1 MRMIVGLGNPGTQYR
16 SHRHNFGFMAI
27 DRFIDFYHLIPKF
40 KEQKQALTL
49 KTTVILVGND
59 GVEKP
64 RDILL
69 VKPLTYMNLSG
80 NAVQQLMSFYK
91 IPLTNLLIIS
101 EDINLP
107 FGTLKILPKGG
118 SGGHNGL
125 KSIYKHLGEGFP
137 RLRFGV
143 GYNSLIS
150 LEQFVLSNF
159 TQQERKQLS
168 YYLDLITQIMAN
180 FVANYP
186 LDKLMSKYNGNVSK
200 NKDNFS
206 S

>member
-1 MRMIVGLGNPGTQYR
+1 MRMIVGLGNPGIQYR
-16 SHRHNFGFMAI
+16 SHRHNLGFMAI
-27 DRFIDFYHLIPKF
+27 DHFIDSYHLIPKF

-49 KTTVILVGND
+49 KTMVILSGND

-91 IPLTNLLIIS
+91 VPLIDLLIIS
-101 EDINLP
+101 EDVNLP
-107 FGTLKILPKGG
+107 FGVLKILPKGG

-125 KSIYKHLGEGFP
+125 KSIYKHLGKSFP

-159 TQQERKQLS
+159 TQQEREQLS
-168 YYLDLITQIMAN
+168 YHLDLIVQIMAN
-180 FVANYP
+180 FVANHP
-186 LDKLMSKYNGNVSK
+186 LDKLMSKYNGNV
-200 NKDNFS
+200 NKKRDDF
-206 S
+206 